1 MGDEDKN
8 CLYDHGCHG
17 QPWLKMLTIAP
28 PAGPALFTEWMLS
41 QCHSIDWF
49 PVLPSTSLPG
59 SCPFGI
65 SFHPYLH
72 VFAEITVTMTLV
84 SPEPPAKWIAYC
96 TLGKQSVFRGNAI
109 YEFSVGPRFV
119 RGDLNYSFKMFSHTT
134 VSMVEEAWL
143 GTMSCEW
150 VLCGKLP
157 SGSYV
162 WRSNPKSSQKRKP
175 PVSVLCEALL
185 SMLQCQL
192 QQPSFVCY

>member
-1 MGDEDKN
+1 MGDEDKI

-17 QPWLKMLTIAP
+17 QPWLKMLVIAHSV
-28 PAGPALFTEWMLS
+28 GPALTEWMLS
-41 QCHSIDWF
+41 RCHSIDWF
-49 PVLPSTSLPG
+49 PVLPSTSIPG

-72 VFAEITVTMTLV
+72 VFAENYCDHNLGLITWTPSKMDIILYSWQTECLQRKCNLRIQCWPSICQRRLELQLQNAFTYYCFHGWRSLV
-84 SPEPPAKWIAYC
+84 
-96 TLGKQSVFRGNAI
+96 V
-109 YEFSVGPRFV
+109 
-119 RGDLNYSFKMFSHTT
+119 NYVMR
-134 VSMVEEAWL
+134 
-143 GTMSCEW
+143 
-150 VLCGKLP
+150 VLCDKLP

-162 WRSNPKSSQKRKP
+162 WRSNPKSAQKRKP